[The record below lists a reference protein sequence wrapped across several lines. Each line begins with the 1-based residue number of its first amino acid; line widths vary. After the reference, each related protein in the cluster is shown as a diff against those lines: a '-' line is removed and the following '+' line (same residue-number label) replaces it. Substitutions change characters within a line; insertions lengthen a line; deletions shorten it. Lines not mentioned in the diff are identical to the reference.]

1 MNLRLDNLNP
11 INVALTCLHDE
22 SVEYIDERI
31 VVLNDVNNIADRG
44 NYRIEIEHDQDNA
57 LLSIN
62 EIELINHNNYPKLKV
77 DYDPKLKVNNRFTLS
92 FFLAPSQVTMRIRVK
107 FTIHK
112 PLYGNN
118 IEFRYKLVRDGDGS
132 NLPIGNS
139 ISIVNVNSVYNRV
152 NDRCRS
158 CKKYYDALINNIIR
172 SNVNGIV
179 VSDVDPNYNVVTI
192 NPVAIPENH
201 DFPAVPGLNA
211 TIIIKRRYS
220 EDRTII
226 IKRENVN
233 LINNNIHNISIGKDD
248 LNNDNNTP
256 LTVEVNVPDNNN
268 IHNISIGKDDLNNDY
283 NTPLT
288 VEVNV
293 PDFLC
298 YDSDII
304 RLDDVGVRSD
314 INELKVEW
322 QYEDGTSEEL
332 NAFNCKLKDFQMPMG
347 GAKIT
352 HYIYFKNKAT
362 LCPSGL
368 VGNYGVIL
376 RNIKTEFISSEREK
390 IRVLGFSDFVIQ
402 DEEGNN
408 IVDKERIP
416 WNFSSDNDIL
426 LEAGNVYPISIV
438 LDSNVLQK
446 IELSNNT
453 RHIEWKLQL
462 SYEYLACT
470 YENDNVLGGYKLT
483 PYDDTDFI
491 PIVNNIETRLFE
503 QEPNILH
510 SVDFGTSAVVACWQD
525 AGANTHLMNL
535 RQNKETLIDLI
546 NTKEDDE
553 RFEPELVSSIDY
565 SELAPRIIS
574 SEVMVDNNPNQEI
587 LITSKGREYYSSQV
601 LFSPTSEWGSIAN
614 RLPCLKNL
622 VGHRTTPRINGRAIN
637 MNVNDLLGIVYKQ
650 LCQFFIVD
658 NEHPIESL
666 TITIPNTFTHL
677 HINQL
682 KDIVLDR
689 IPTLAKVGYNNNEY
703 VSFVSESDSVL
714 CEYIRN
720 KNRISGTHRVD
731 NGYEYVLIYDMGA
744 GTLDI
749 TYAKCDFVQG
759 IPVGIK
765 ILGRAGSCLAGNY
778 IDHLLGDIL
787 YDILRE
793 RNIDDGKLDAFRRAL
808 DLTGMDYDSLKR
820 LKDYLRNRLKP
831 CLNNINDTLPKP
843 IKHTDDGDVED
854 DKYNLV
860 GNHEYTELGEVKI
873 KDVINNKKFRDF
885 VESCT
890 EDIIGNLANVYGVNR
905 DGRISIDTV
914 VVSGRT
920 IEIKSI
926 REYLRGAI
934 CEHKNNPAIQ
944 ATFVRIDGVD
954 FDANVGD
961 TVSLK
966 TVVANGALVYNR
978 MKNNISQDKLMFGH
992 YGLICTIATTGDR
1005 VLLGFNPE
1013 QANGNGILVGCY
1025 NGVCGY
1031 SNNGTFETNGD
1042 TIRVM
1047 TGEVVIDNLIHDMQ
1061 LYSQIELYHSYY
1073 SIEKVYE
1080 EIQNLNGASGN
1091 RDTNKIDCITILKGE
1106 PTAGYGNNI
1115 NVSLEVDASGQLVY
1129 KINNAKIEL
1138 SLADNYSNESLR
1150 RSLWPIK
1157 ITIN

>member
-1 MNLRLDNLNP
+1 MNFRLDNLNP

-31 VVLNDVNNIADRG
+31 VVLNNINIGDRG

-62 EIELINHNNYPKLKV
+62 KIELINHNNEPRLRV
-77 DYDPKLKVNNRFTLS
+77 DYDPELKVNNRITLS
-92 FFLAPSQVTMRIRVK
+92 FLLPPSQVTMTIRVK

-118 IEFRYKLVRDGDGS
+118 IEFRYKLVRDGDDS
-132 NLPIGNS
+132 KLPIGS
-139 ISIVNVNSVYNRV
+139 ISIVNVNSVYNRD

-158 CKKYYDALINNIIR
+158 CKKYYDALIDNIK
-172 SNVNGIV
+172 SNEDGIV
-179 VSDVDPNYNVVTI
+179 VSNVNPNYNVVTI
-192 NPVAIPENH
+192 NPVTMPVNP
-201 DFPAVPGLNA
+201 DFPVVPGLNA

-248 LNNDNNTP
+248 LN
-256 LTVEVNVPDNNN
+256 E
-268 IHNISIGKDDLNNDY
+268 DY
-283 NTPLT
+283 ITPLT

-298 YDSDII
+298 YDNDII

-314 INELKVEW
+314 INDLKVEW
-322 QYEDGTSEEL
+322 QYEDGTSEVL
-332 NAFNCKLKDFQMPMG
+332 NATKCKLKDFQMPMG
-347 GAKIT
+347 GATIT

-368 VGNYGVIL
+368 AGQYGVIL
-376 RNIKTEFISSEREK
+376 RNIRTEFISSEREK
-390 IRVLGFSDFVIQ
+390 IRVLGFVIQ

-408 IVDKERIP
+408 IVNQERIP

-426 LEAGNVYPISIV
+426 LEAGNVYPIGIV

-453 RHIEWKLQL
+453 RHIEWKLRL

-470 YENDNVLGGYKLT
+470 YEEDNVLGGYKLT
-483 PYDDTDFI
+483 PYNNTPFI
-491 PIVNNIETRLFE
+491 QIDNNIETRLFE

-535 RQNKETLIDLI
+535 KQNKETLIDLI
-546 NTKEDDE
+546 NTREDDE

-565 SELAPRIIS
+565 SELAPSIIS
-574 SEVMVDNNPNQEI
+574 SEVMVDNNPDLKI
-587 LITSKGREYYSSQV
+587 LIRSKGREYYSSKV

-622 VGHRTTPRINGRAIN
+622 VGHRTTPKINGRVIY
-637 MNVNDLLGIVYKQ
+637 MNVNDLLGVVYKQ

-677 HINQL
+677 HIDQL

-720 KNRISGTHRVD
+720 KNHINGTHRVVD
-731 NGYEYVLIYDMGA
+731 GHEYVLIYDMGA

-749 TYAKCDFVQG
+749 TYAKCDFVRG

-793 RNIDDGKLDAFRRAL
+793 RNIDDGKLVAFRRAL
-808 DLTGMDYDSLKR
+808 DLTGVDYDSLKR

-843 IKHTDDGDVED
+843 IKHTDNGDVED
-854 DKYNLV
+854 DTYNLV
-860 GNHEYTELGEVKI
+860 GNHEYTELGEVTI
-873 KDVINNKKFRDF
+873 EDVINNEKFRDF

-926 REYLRGAI
+926 RECLRGAI

-954 FDANVGD
+954 FDANVGN

-1013 QANGNGILVGCY
+1013 HANGNGILVGCY

-1031 SNNGTFETNGD
+1031 SNDGTFEINGD
-1042 TIRVM
+1042 TIRDM
-1047 TGEVVIDNLIHDMQ
+1047 TGTVVIDNLILGMQ

-1080 EIQNLNGASGN
+1080 EVQNLNGAAG
-1091 RDTNKIDCITILKGE
+1091 RDTNKIDCITILKIE
-1106 PTAGYGNNI
+1106 PTAGHGNNI
-1115 NVSLEVDASGQLVY
+1115 NVSLKVDASGELEY
-1129 KINNAKIEL
+1129 EINHARIEL

-1157 ITIN
+1157 IN

>member
-1 MNLRLDNLNP
+1 MNFRLNNLNP

-31 VVLNDVNNIADRG
+31 VVLNNINIGDRG

-62 EIELINHNNYPKLKV
+62 KIELINHNNDPRLRV
-77 DYDPKLKVNNRFTLS
+77 DYDPELRVNNRFTLS
-92 FFLAPSQVTMRIRVK
+92 LLPPSQVTMTIRVK

-118 IEFRYKLVRDGDGS
+118 IEFRYKLVRDGS

-139 ISIVNVNSVYNRV
+139 ISIVNVNSVYNSD
-152 NDRCRS
+152 NDRCKS
-158 CKKYYDALINNIIR
+158 CKKYYDALINIIR
-172 SNVNGIV
+172 PNVNGIV

-233 LINNNIHNISIGKDD
+233 LI
-248 LNNDNNTP
+248 
-256 LTVEVNVPDNNN
+256 NNN

-416 WNFSSDNDIL
+416 WNFSSDNVIL
-426 LEAGNVYPISIV
+426 LEAGNVYSIGIV

-720 KNRISGTHRVD
+720 KNRISGTHRVN

-808 DLTGMDYDSLKR
+808 DLTGVDYDSLKR

-843 IKHTDDGDVED
+843 IKHTDNGDVED
-854 DKYNLV
+854 DTYNLV

-873 KDVINNKKFRDF
+873 EDVINNKKFRDF

-926 REYLRGAI
+926 RECLRGAI

-1115 NVSLEVDASGQLVY
+1115 NVSLKVNASGELEY
-1129 KINNAKIEL
+1129 EINHARIEL

-1157 ITIN
+1157 IN